1 MIICKITMMARIL
14 NFQSYN
20 TIRYVQKVQR
30 IMDLSVDRLHLKL
43 ETLIDE
49 AILKAFVSNH
59 DEFNN
64 TIFKE
69 DPLELPKYSEVSLA
83 RINVTSR
90 FLTIDAIVSFPILG
104 EESLIPKFLVY
115 QVGFMIIEDNNTTLC
130 VKHVLPEHVMVYNER
145 VYDIEGCGGSY
156 PFGICRVDLDNLD
169 GHLSCFGGE
178 SSRTCPQYQVM
189 CSTSNYINLESG
201 ILFVTNSTAMRS
213 TSTTEQRMMKIPS
226 LNATATYISWNNTMA
241 VLIGNN
247 IHLAPDSCTG
257 NISSCSNN
265 LSSEVFD
272 VHLQYQRDD
281 VLMIDNLEEYGT
293 KIWNKEEHAT
303 ALMMAKQRHHF
314 HSLADASKHKHGSSA
329 LMLKTGILRTFGVAG
344 LAACLLFILRCCVR
358 SKPVQYVRDKFCK
371 CGSGDALA

>member
-1 MIICKITMMARIL
+1 MMARIL

-30 IMDLSVDRLHLKL
+30 IMDLSVDGIHVKL
-43 ETLIDE
+43 ETLIDDHD
-49 AILKAFVSNH
+49 ILKAFVSNH
-59 DEFNN
+59 DEFNE

-90 FLTIDAIVSFPILG
+90 FLIIDAIVSFPILG
-104 EESLIPKFLVY
+104 EESLIPKFSVY
-115 QVGFMIIEDNNTTLC
+115 QVGFMILEDNNTTLC
-130 VKHVLPEHVMVYNER
+130 VKHVLPEHVMVYSGR
-145 VYDIEGCGGSY
+145 VYDMEGCGGSY

-178 SSRTCPQYQVM
+178 SSRTCPQYQVL
-189 CSTSNYINLESG
+189 CSASNFINLDSG

-213 TSTTEQRMMKIPS
+213 ASITEQRMMRIPS
-226 LNATATYISWNNTMA
+226 LNGTATYIPWNNTMA
-241 VLIGNN
+241 VLIGSD
-247 IHLAPDSCTG
+247 IHLAPDSCTS
-257 NISSCSNN
+257 NISSCSNE
-265 LSSEVFD
+265 SSVFEVD
-272 VHLQYQRDD
+272 LQYQREDI
-281 VLMIDNLEEYGT
+281 LMINNLEESDT
-293 KIWNKEEHAT
+293 KLWSKEEHAT

-314 HSLADASKHKHGSSA
+314 RSLADSSKSNHESSGA
-329 LMLKTGILRTFGVAG
+329 VMRNSIFRTFGVAG